1 MLIMSQ
7 VKDDSILVMF
17 RITIWNQEFFEGF
30 IIIGPLFSICVYNAT
45 INGQITWGK
54 KNAGYTNYAL
64 SKRFSRC
71 KSDSNGVSASP
82 AMSHHC
88 IALSSDQPH

>member
-1 MLIMSQ
+1 MSQ
-7 VKDDSILVMF
+7 VKDDSVLVMF

-54 KNAGYTNYAL
+54 KMQDTLTMHCQSAFL
-64 SKRFSRC
+64 
-71 KSDSNGVSASP
+71 GVNLILTESVP
-82 AMSHHC
+82 H
-88 IALSSDQPH
+88 QP